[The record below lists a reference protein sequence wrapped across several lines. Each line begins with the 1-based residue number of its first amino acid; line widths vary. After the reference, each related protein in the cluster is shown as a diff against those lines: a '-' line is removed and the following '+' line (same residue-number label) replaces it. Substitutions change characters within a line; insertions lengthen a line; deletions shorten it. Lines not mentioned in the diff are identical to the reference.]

1 MSYFL
6 EELSMSFNAVR
17 DAAGF
22 GLSESAWLLG
32 FSCVVS
38 FLENAGCYG
47 LLEEVRGDS
56 TGRFA

>member
-1 MSYFL
+1 
-6 EELSMSFNAVR
+6 MSFNAVR